1 MLKVH
6 DHQYACIKKK
16 KEKKKNKHGQTVK
29 NWERKSLLRM
39 ICHFEEFPVKQTKK
53 IISNGRGK
61 DSVKKFVYVAT
72 ITRAMATRGS
82 GSHSNHNLRP
92 QGSQPQRENPG
103 KEVENY
109 DVIKRARRYF

>member
-1 MLKVH
+1 MVIDTLVSKT
-6 DHQYACIKKK
+6 KKGN
-16 KEKKKNKHGQTVK
+16 KNKRGQTVK

-39 ICHFEEFPVKQTKK
+39 ICHFEEFPVKWTKN

-61 DSVKKFVYVAT
+61 DSVKKFVYVTT
-72 ITRAMATRGS
+72 IARAMATKDS
-82 GSHSNHNLRP
+82 GSHSNHELRS

-109 DVIKRARRYF
+109 DVITRARRYF